1 MNQLSHFP
9 IDRHAI
15 DPAASRPAASNV
27 VSFAAFRANL
37 RAAVA
42 RPLICHWRRDPATG
56 ALHCF
61 WTVSRGARAP
71 AGAVPLP
78 RAS

>member
-15 DPAASRPAASNV
+15 GLATGRSAASNV
-27 VSFAAFRANL
+27 VSLAAVRAEL
-37 RAAVA
+37 RAAAA
-42 RPLICHWRRDPATG
+42 RPLVCHWRRDPATG
-56 ALHCF
+56 ALHCA

-71 AGAVPLP
+71 VGDVPLP